1 PSSSQTTPTPSG
13 PVERRVVVSY
23 TLPENLPNAVVVI
36 TVQDEVIVNTLFEG
50 PVEQPWSFNQ
60 EVVVRGSAILRVVVN
75 GQLTVESPL

>member
-1 PSSSQTTPTPSG
+1 M
-13 PVERRVVVSY
+13 VVSY